1 MNPDEQVRPEW
12 WEVQVGNLLA
22 DPEALRELLDALGT
36 EMRHLH
42 QELERARNLCVRL
55 EGELA
60 RLEAGP

>member
-1 MNPDEQVRPEW
+1 MNPDDGRPEW

-22 DPEALRELLDALGT
+22 NPEALAELLDALAA

-42 QELERARNLCVRL
+42 QEAERARNLAVRL